1 MAKNFYIAFLCLLL
15 VVACQ
20 PSQNS
25 GDQAGLHS
33 LFVKMTPA
41 QTGIDFINEV
51 QDGEEFNVLTYRN
64 FYNGGGVAIGDVNND
79 GLPDIYLTANM
90 KPNKLYLN
98 KGNWKFEDITEK
110 AGVAGKGGWSTGV
123 AMADVN
129 GDGWLDIYVCNSG
142 DIKGD
147 NKENELFINNGI
159 PVQDSSSSTPL
170 EGGRGV
176 VTFSE
181 KAAEYGLNDRGF
193 STHASFFDYD
203 LDGDL
208 DCYLLNNSY
217 KDPEKIDAFKRTR
230 QEKDPLGGDKLFR
243 NDGLPPHQGSSASTP
258 LEGGRG
264 MFTNVTDEAGIFNSP
279 IGFGL
284 GVSVS
289 DLNGDMLPDIYISND
304 FWERDYLYLN
314 QGGRSVV
321 HSPQSGSPQPGGQ
334 TGGLKTGGLRTTFS
348 EELTSRISLCSVSSM
363 GADVADL
370 NNDGTFDVFTTDM
383 LAADNYRLK
392 AMTAFDPYHLEDF
405 KYRADYHY
413 QILQNCLQLNDGT
426 GRFQE
431 LANLS
436 GVSATDWSWGALI
449 FDFDNDGW
457 KDIFVSN
464 ALYKEIMYLDFTN
477 FINDKEEVKKIVTEK
492 GKFDWRDFANYLP
505 SNPLSN
511 YAFVN
516 QSSVRQSGSPQS
528 GQAGGLQDSQTI
540 PMFSNEA
547 KKLGLG
553 EPGFS
558 NGSAYGDLDGDGDL
572 DLVVNN
578 VNMPCFIYRNE
589 ASEKSG
595 HHFLKI
601 KLAGEGKNPFGVGAK
616 VEIRYGGQSQVLQH
630 YPQRGFQSSV
640 EPGLLF
646 GLGDATQVE
655 RLEIIWPG
663 NRMQVLEN
671 IPADQTLTLKQA
683 DAGEIFTP
691 AAVRPDPLF
700 REITASAIRG
710 DTRHRENQFND
721 FNHEILL
728 PRMLSTDSP
737 KIIRGDL
744 NGDGLEDFVL
754 TGAAGDADKM
764 FFQKTDGTWQEV
776 TGWQPEADKAL
787 ETTCGIIFDADF
799 DGDNDLLLG
808 AGGNEFQRG
817 FENFGLRYY
826 DNDGKGNF
834 KNIKQKAPPA
844 AGMVS
849 CIVAGDIDLD
859 GDLDLFIGGRAVPGN
874 YGLMP
879 RSFLLLNERQGRWV
893 DVTRQELGNCGMV
906 TDAFFTDT
914 DADGDE
920 DLIVIGDWLPV
931 MHFENQDGRFVFS
944 KKQTQKPFYGWW
956 TCLEPADLD
965 GDGDLDFVLG
975 NWGLNTKLKASSERP
990 LTMYVKDFDKNGKS
1004 EFVLNWYPQ
1013 LDDKP
1018 WPFAGKLDMTAQV
1031 PSLKKKALK
1040 FEDYA
1045 HLTYETMFDETQR
1058 KGAIEHRANWLQS
1071 AVLWNDGTAFRLEA
1085 LPVEAQVAPAFGIV
1099 VEDFD
1104 GDGAKD
1110 IWLGGNFYGLKPEVG
1125 RHDSS
1130 RGVFLKGDGKGGF
1143 KYLPSAQSG
1152 IYLPGEVRDAAVLKT
1167 KNGTGI
1173 LVARNNAEAV
1183 FYQLAKPV
1191 K

>member
-1 MAKNFYIAFLCLLL
+1 MAKNFYISFLFLLL
-15 VVACQ
+15 VAACQ

-25 GDQAGLHS
+25 GDQTDRNS
-33 LFVKMTPA
+33 LFVKMAPA
-41 QTGIDFINEV
+41 QTGIDFVNEV

-147 NKENELFINNGI
+147 NKENELFINNGL
-159 PVQDSSSSTPL
+159 PPAPSKGGGDVTPPPPL
-170 EGGRGV
+170 KGAGGRP
-176 VTFSE
+176 TFSE
-181 KAAEYGLNDRGF
+181 KAAEYGLNDPGF

-230 QEKDPLGGDKLFR
+230 QEKDPLGGDKFFR
-243 NDGLPPHQGSSASTP
+243 NDGPRLTSPQRGGTPVSSSS
-258 LEGGRG
+258 LGGGRG
-264 MFTNVTDEAGIFNSP
+264 ATVVFTNVTDEAGIFNSP

-314 QGGRSVV
+314 QGNPF
-321 HSPQSGSPQPGGQ
+321 PQSSASTPLQGGR
-334 TGGLKTGGLRTTFS
+334 GVAVTFS
-348 EELTSRISLCSVSSM
+348 EELTTRISLCSVSSM

-413 QILQNCLQLNDGT
+413 QILQNCLQLNDGN

-477 FINDKEEVKKIVTEK
+477 FINDKDQVKKIVTEK
-492 GKFDWRDFANYLP
+492 GKFDWRDFANFLP

-516 QSSVRQSGSPQS
+516 QTGTPI
-528 GQAGGLQDSQTI
+528 SQYPNISISNI
-540 PMFSNEA
+540 PTFSNQA
-547 KKLGLG
+547 KALGLG
-553 EPGFS
+553 EPSFS

-646 GLGDATQVE
+646 GLGDAKQVD
-655 RLEIIWPG
+655 RLEIIWPDK
-663 NRMQVLEN
+663 RMQILEN

-683 DAGEIFTP
+683 DAGETFTP
-691 AAVRPDPLF
+691 VAVRPDPLF
-700 REITASAIRG
+700 REITASAIQG
-710 DTRHRENQFND
+710 GTRHRENQFND

-776 TGWQPEADKAL
+776 NGWQPEAGKAL

-817 FENFGLRYY
+817 IEHFGLRYY

-849 CIVAGDIDLD
+849 CIVSGDIDLD

-906 TDAFFTDT
+906 TDAFFNDT

-965 GDGDLDFVLG
+965 GDGDLDFMLG
-975 NWGLNTKLKASSERP
+975 NWGLNTKFKASSERP

-1004 EFVLNWYPQ
+1004 EFVINWYPQ
-1013 LDDKP
+1013 PDDKP

-1058 KGAIEHRANWLQS
+1058 KGAIEHKANWLQS
-1071 AVLWNDGTAFRLEA
+1071 AVLWNDGKTFRLEA
-1085 LPVEAQVAPAFGIV
+1085 LPVEAQVAPVFGIV
-1099 VEDFD
+1099 AEDFD

-1143 KYLPSAQSG
+1143 KHLPSALSG

-1167 KNGTGI
+1167 KNGTGL